1 MATRSVYLQGIQSQ
15 MHWCKTRLGLI
26 SKSELHNISP
36 RESLYFP
43 LCSDILELKANGD
56 VLCLYVTP
64 LDFKLRTN
72 NQLPATS

>member
-15 MHWCKTRLGLI
+15 MHWCKTRLELI
-26 SKSELHNISP
+26 SKSELYNTLP
-36 RESLYFP
+36 RESFYFP

>member
-15 MHWCKTRLGLI
+15 MHWCKTRLELI
-26 SKSELHNISP
+26 SKSELYNTLP
-36 RESLYFP
+36 RESFY
-43 LCSDILELKANGD
+43 ILELKANGD